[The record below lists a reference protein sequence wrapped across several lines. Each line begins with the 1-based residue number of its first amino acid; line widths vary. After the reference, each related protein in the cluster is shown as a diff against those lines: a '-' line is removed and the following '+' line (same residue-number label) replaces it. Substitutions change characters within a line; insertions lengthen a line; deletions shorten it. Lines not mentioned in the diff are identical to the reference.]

1 MPQHIYNWRCASCIF
16 RCLFFTVL
24 RLQMQIK
31 CHTYLYS
38 LSKQAPILSIIWGLK
53 DSTLFISQDASIYSV
68 GVQEELPSLQYLC
81 RSTILDDLL
90 GGSEKEMESLPLPWM
105 EVEKLR
111 ELKAPAIPVR
121 PLHILISS
129 HGQLF
134 SIVSMPF
141 CPSVC
146 RLQYY

>member
-1 MPQHIYNWRCASCIF
+1 
-16 RCLFFTVL
+16 
-24 RLQMQIK
+24 
-31 CHTYLYS
+31 
-38 LSKQAPILSIIWGLK
+38 LK

-105 EVEKLR
+105 EVERLR

-121 PLHILISS
+121 LYT
-129 HGQLF
+129 F
-134 SIVSMPF
+134 
-141 CPSVC
+141 
-146 RLQYY
+146 

>member
-1 MPQHIYNWRCASCIF
+1 
-16 RCLFFTVL
+16 
-24 RLQMQIK
+24 MQIK

-68 GVQEELPSLQYLC
+68 GVQEELPSLQCLC

-121 PLHILISS
+121 PLHVHSN
-129 HGQLF
+129 
-134 SIVSMPF
+134 
-141 CPSVC
+141 
-146 RLQYY
+146 